1 MGVGWVVG
9 ALIIMMSMLYFES
22 NHGRQVWRTALC

>member
-9 ALIIMMSMLYFES
+9 ALIIMFMLYFES